1 MNARTLVAVIAL
13 ALALSELA
21 CQAGRSRRPP
31 DLSGRWRALRI
42 EWTQNERRVHLTA
55 DGEMHMGRFRL
66 PQRPASFEPMIQAMQ
81 HVRVDVTQSGRDVRG
96 SLHADSDAPAS
107 LLRQID
113 AQPGS
118 TIAEFEGSLVN
129 DTLGAVVVTVP
140 DGRRRD
146 VIIRIEDRGRRI
158 VARAVPVFGETTEQA
173 SDVVLVRQLGPGT
186 R

>member
-1 MNARTLVAVIAL
+1 
-13 ALALSELA
+13 
-21 CQAGRSRRPP
+21 
-31 DLSGRWRALRI
+31 
-42 EWTQNERRVHLTA
+42 
-55 DGEMHMGRFRL
+55 
-66 PQRPASFEPMIQAMQ
+66 MQ
-81 HVRVDVTQSGRDVRG
+81 HVRVVVTQSGRDVRG